1 MNTAPTLHIPP
12 AESPIL
18 PTPDFRPDPITIL
31 RRYAE
36 GFFPCFLRDGARGGP
51 VGWRK
56 YSHRGV
62 QFLDG
67 RIRIAPKQKRYVFAP
82 RFQIRFNTAFAD
94 VVAAC
99 ADLDR
104 DGFTWITPGLVD
116 GFVKLHE
123 MGYAHSFECWQDA
136 RLVGG
141 AFGLQLGS
149 IVTIESMFHTADH
162 ASKAAYGQTL
172 LRLRQ
177 RGFTLVDV
185 NDATDHFARFGAET
199 IRQWRYEQLLRTALG
214 DRPCLDDSFPAR
226 PLPLRLQIELPV
238 ARVYNGL
245 KRRVRRIV
253 RLPEAA

>member
-1 MNTAPTLHIPP
+1 MISATVLDTAP

-18 PTPDFRPDPITIL
+18 ATPDFRPDPITML
-31 RRYAE
+31 RRYAD
-36 GFFPCFLRDGARGGP
+36 GYFPCFLRDGARGGA

-62 QFLDG
+62 QFLDE
-67 RIRIAPKQKRYVFAP
+67 RIRIAPKQKRYVFAS
-82 RFQIRFNTAFAD
+82 RFQVKFNTAFGD
-94 VVAAC
+94 VVRAC
-99 ADLDR
+99 ADLAR
-104 DGFTWITPGLVD
+104 DGYTWITPGLAD
-116 GFVKLHE
+116 GFAKLHE
-123 MGYAHSFECWQDA
+123 MGYAHSFECWEDG

-172 LRLRQ
+172 LRLRE

-199 IRQWRYEQLLRTALG
+199 IRQWRYDQLLRAALN
-214 DRPCLDDSFPAR
+214 DRPSLDEAFPAR

-238 ARVYNGL
+238 ARAFQGI
-245 KRRVRRIV
+245 KRRVRKIV